1 MIADYERSMVL
12 KTPIKI
18 DGRDWTLFKDYD
30 KPKYIYLSLQG
41 KIQYLEKRVQ
51 LILIDPLEEIKQRS
65 LAKNTDEYYWLCLV
79 ILACCGIEA
88 TGAYLIG
95 KDNQGRNKEAFTT
108 FIKKYM
114 KAHARYRDDLWK
126 YFRNALAHGFCIEKG
141 GIELKLPKPAQKIHG
156 IVKINADEFF
166 DEFTK
171 AFFEYISSL
180 RQTKRKTKLLK
191 NFEKTWDWIFL
202 T

>member
-1 MIADYERSMVL
+1 MAL
-12 KTPIKI
+12 NTPIRI

-30 KPKYIYLSLQG
+30 KPNYVYLSLQG
-41 KIQYLEKRVQ
+41 RIQYLEKRVQ

-65 LAKNTDEYYWLCLV
+65 LAKNTNEYYWLCLV
-79 ILACCGIEA
+79 ILTCCGIEA

-95 KDNQGRNKEAFTT
+95 KDNKGRNKEAFTT

-126 YFRNALAHGFCIEKG
+126 YFRNALTHGFCIEKG
-141 GIELKLPKPAQKIHG
+141 SIELNLSRPAQRING
-156 IVKINADEFF
+156 TVKINADEFF
-166 DEFTK
+166 DEFNK
-171 AFFEYISSL
+171 GFLKYIDDL
-180 RQTKRKTKLLK
+180 RKSNKKTKILK
-191 NFEKTWDWIFL
+191 NFEKTWNWIFL